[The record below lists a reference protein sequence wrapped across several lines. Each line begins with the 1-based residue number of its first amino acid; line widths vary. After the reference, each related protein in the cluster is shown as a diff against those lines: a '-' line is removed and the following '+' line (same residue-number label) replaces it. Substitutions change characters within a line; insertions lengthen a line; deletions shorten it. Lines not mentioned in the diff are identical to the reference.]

1 MRRRWVSFCL
11 LGLGVLGGGVFS
23 SLSAQEVTEPA
34 TGTKFP
40 AQRPFRDEAGQPAVQ
55 CVGTAVRKRLVFK
68 VYGMCLYVDLEGLR
82 QQAGS
87 RKLSADEAARLLVEG
102 DVRRGFVLQ
111 FVRDVDK
118 DNIVEAFREGLR
130 KNWPGGP
137 FSETHPAVQQF
148 LDAVRSDIARGQEIR
163 IWLDPEG
170 TVTVQFAQRPAVRI
184 ADPSLVRA
192 IAGIWLGA
200 QPVSP
205 DIRASL
211 LKDLPVRIAS
221 P

>member
-1 MRRRWVSFCL
+1 VSFAYL
-11 LGLGVLGGGVFS
+11 AWKASGEAYSRLFRS
-23 SLSAQEVTEPA
+23 RKSRNRPRARNFRLSDPSED
-34 TGTKFP
+34 K
-40 AQRPFRDEAGQPAVQ
+40 AGQPAVQ
-55 CVGTAVRKRLVFK
+55 CVGTAVWKRLVFK
-68 VYGMCLYVDLEGLR
+68 VYGMCLYMDLEGLR

-170 TVTVQFAQRPAVRI
+170 AVTIQFAQRPAVRI